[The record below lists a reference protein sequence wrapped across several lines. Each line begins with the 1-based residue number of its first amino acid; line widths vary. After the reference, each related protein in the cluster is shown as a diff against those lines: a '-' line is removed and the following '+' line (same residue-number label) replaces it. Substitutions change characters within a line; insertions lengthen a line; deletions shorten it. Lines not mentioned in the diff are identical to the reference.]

1 VQGGIAARADDPVPP
16 QAEDADQ
23 DEPERGPLRRCLVTR
38 ERLSKE
44 AMIRFVLG
52 PERNI
57 VPDLSER
64 LPGRGMWLSAKADVI
79 EQAIRRG
86 AFAKA
91 ARGEVFAP
99 PDLRATV
106 EDGLRGRIRDLVGFA
121 RRAGQAVSGWQAA
134 REWLQTDRTG
144 LLVQAADG
152 SPAEKARL
160 IGHRQVPVVDPLAG
174 AELGAL
180 FGRDRAVHVA
190 IAPGRLAGR
199 IAAEAA
205 RLAGVIPAA
214 GTEGP
219 TTPGEAR
226 QGNSRRGGRKP
237 GDSPARSDDT
247 STPQGAEHGG
257 RDGAAGGTRR
267 LRGTE

>member
-1 VQGGIAARADDPVPP
+1 
-16 QAEDADQ
+16 
-23 DEPERGPLRRCLVTR
+23 VTR
-38 ERLSKE
+38 ERLAKE

-52 PERNI
+52 PERNL
-57 VPDLSER
+57 VPDLAER

-91 ARGEVFAP
+91 ARGEVLAP

-134 REWLQTDRTG
+134 REWLQAGRAG
-144 LLVQAADG
+144 LMVQAADG

-160 IGHRQVPVVDPLAG
+160 IGHRQVPVVDPLPG

-190 IAPGRLAGR
+190 IAPGRLAER

-205 RLAGVIPAA
+205 RLAGVIPTA
-214 GTEGP
+214 GTEGSTP
-219 TTPGEAR
+219 PGEAR

-237 GDSPARSDDT
+237 GDSPARPDET
-247 STPQGAEHGG
+247 FTPPGVEHGG